1 MPQSLSGKTV
11 AILATDG
18 FEQVELTEP
27 MKALKA
33 AGATV
38 EIVSLKSGEIQGFNH
53 FDKGD
58 TFRVDRTLD
67 ETDPSRYEAL
77 MLPGGAHNPDQ
88 LRVEDKA
95 LAFVRAFFDAS
106 KPVAA
111 ICHAPWL
118 LIDAGVAEGRKLT
131 SYKTIRTDLRN
142 AGAEVIDEEVVVD
155 DGLVTSRDP
164 DDLPAFCAKMVEEF
178 AEGRHD
184 HSAKV
189 SEASHLVP

>member
-131 SYKTIRTDLRN
+131 SYKTIRTDLKT
-142 AGAEVIDEEVVVD
+142 AGAEVVDEEVVVD

-184 HSAKV
+184 HRAKV

>member
-77 MLPGGAHNPDQ
+77 MLPGGVHNPDQ

-184 HSAKV
+184 HRAKV

>member
-1 MPQSLSGKTV
+1 MAQTLNGKTI

-27 MKALKA
+27 LKALRD

-38 EIVSLKSGEIQGFNH
+38 EIVSPKQGEIQGFNH

-131 SYKTIRTDLRN
+131 SYKTIRTDLKN
-142 AGAEVIDEEVVVD
+142 AGAEVVDEEVVVD

-184 HSAKV
+184 HRAKV